1 MHEEFSIYNVVI
13 GTAGHIDHGKSTLVK
28 RLTGIDPDR
37 LPEEKEREMTIDIGF
52 ANFPLKTGERV
63 GIIDVPG
70 HEDFIKNMLA
80 GATGIDIVMLVV
92 SAVNGVM
99 PQTIEHLRIMDL
111 LGLKRGLVAINK
123 CDAAE
128 TDMADLVAAEVKDLT
143 KGTFLENA
151 PILKVSATTG
161 LGFDALYDKVN
172 EIVRATPPRE
182 VSGVFRLPI
191 QRIFTKKGFGTVITG
206 VPVTGRAAKGD
217 TIELQPL
224 GRQVRIKAM
233 HAYGHS
239 VSEIR
244 AGHSSALNVSDVDHA
259 ELHRGDVAATT
270 GYFKPTNFV
279 EAQFRFIRDAATYMP
294 EGLKTLKSFMPI
306 KFHCGTKEADGK
318 IVILD
323 RPKMQPG
330 DEGYVQFRFD
340 EPVVVAE
347 GDPYIVRIATP
358 TYTIGGGRIVDVS
371 GSKIK
376 RFQEQ
381 VVHRLEEK
389 SLTLEDREEF
399 IEFVIRDLGFRFA
412 DEGEALVAAKAPA
425 EAVKGVIA
433 RLTRESKLVFSPKKK
448 FIHADTLGKAAE
460 TIAAQVAA
468 FHEKNP
474 LRAGYE
480 RLALKQESKMEEAV
494 FELALQRLVEAKR
507 VAVENDRVRSAEFKP
522 KMSREE
528 QEIAGELE
536 KIFRASGLAS
546 PRLDEVFGMIP
557 RFPKPRVKAVMD
569 ILAEQGVLAVLK
581 DEVIFHRDAVEE
593 AKRKV
598 ADALR
603 AGGAMEPSKLRDLL
617 GTSRKYMIPL
627 LEHLDE
633 IGLTKRVGNNRV
645 LREPKK

>member
-1 MHEEFSIYNVVI
+1 MAVEFSIYNVVI

-99 PQTIEHLRIMDL
+99 PQTIEHLRIMDV
-111 LGLKRGLVAINK
+111 LGLKRGLIAINK

-128 TDMADLVAAEVKDLT
+128 PDMADLVAAEVKDLT

-161 LGFDALYDKVN
+161 LGFDALYDKIN

-182 VSGVFRLPI
+182 VGGVFRLPI

-206 VPVTGRAAKGD
+206 VPISGRAAKGD
-217 TIELQPL
+217 TIEIQPL

-239 VSEIR
+239 VNEIR

-259 ELHRGDVAATT
+259 ELHRGDVAATP

-294 EGLKTLKSFMPI
+294 EGLKILKSFMPI

-323 RPKMQPG
+323 HPKMLPG
-330 DEGYVQFRFD
+330 EEGFVQFRFD

-371 GSKIK
+371 GAKLK
-376 RFQEQ
+376 RFQEA
-381 VVHRLEEK
+381 VVGRLEEK
-389 SLTLEDREEF
+389 SLTLEDREQF

-412 DEGEALVAAKAPA
+412 DEAEALVAAKAPV
-425 EAVKGVIA
+425 EAVKAVIA
-433 RLTRESKLVFSPKKK
+433 RLTRENKLVFSPKKK
-448 FIHADTLGKAAE
+448 FIHADTLSKAAD
-460 TIAAQVAA
+460 TIAAQVGA

-494 FELALQRLVEAKR
+494 FELALQRLVDAKR
-507 VAVENDRVRSAEFKP
+507 ATVENDRVRSAEFKP

-536 KIFRASGLAS
+536 KIFRAAGLAS
-546 PRLDEVFGMIP
+546 PRMDEVFGLIP
-557 RFPKPRVKAVMD
+557 RFPRPRIKAVVD

-603 AGGAMEPSKLRDLL
+603 GGAAMEPSKLRDLL

-633 IGLTKRVGNNRV
+633 IGLTRRVGNNRV